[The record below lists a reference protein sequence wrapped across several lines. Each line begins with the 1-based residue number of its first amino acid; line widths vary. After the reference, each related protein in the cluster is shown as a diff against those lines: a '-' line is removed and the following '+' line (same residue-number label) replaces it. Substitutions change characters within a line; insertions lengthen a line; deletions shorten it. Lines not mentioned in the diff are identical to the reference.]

1 MGGDPQDI
9 SRVANRVFDTHIHYV
24 PQSALEE
31 LGSLEHLGIRY
42 DKELDQFVRLGEAQ
56 QGLGGGLFRL
66 QEPIPA
72 NGRPVTQI
80 LSPWS
85 DLIRDDVPDQEGAA
99 WCRTLNDAVA
109 QDIKG
114 NDGYRAFAA
123 LPSGSPDLAAAEL
136 ERAVSIGFVGGMI
149 PTQVH
154 GMNLDEWGID
164 PLLEACEQLE
174 APIFVH
180 PAKVLAPERLNRHF
194 LRNLC
199 GFPFE
204 TTVAAFSLYFSG
216 AFDRYPDA
224 KVMLA
229 HAGGLLAFLAGR
241 AAHATLA
248 VNDLGREG
256 VSASDIL
263 EPFFFDCVVHEPSA
277 LAFALGEIGP
287 ERMVLGSDGPFTM
300 GLTDPLTHV
309 AKAATM
315 IGLEGGEIARQIGCE
330 TPLRLLPPSAALV
343 GQGVQR

>member
-1 MGGDPQDI
+1 MARDPKDI
-9 SRVANRVFDTHIHYV
+9 SRASERVFDTHQHYV
-24 PQSALEE
+24 PRSALEE
-31 LGSLEHLGIRY
+31 LGSLEHLQIRY
-42 DKELDQFVRLGEAQ
+42 DKEQDRFLRLGETQ
-56 QGLGGGLFRL
+56 QGLSAGLFGL

-72 NGRPVTQI
+72 NGRHVTQI

-85 DLIRDDVPDQEGAA
+85 DLIRDDVPDREGAA

-109 QDIKG
+109 EDIAG

-123 LPSGSPDLAAAEL
+123 LPIGSSDLAAAEL
-136 ERAVSIGFVGGMI
+136 QRAVSAGFVGGMV
-149 PTQVH
+149 PTQVR
-154 GMNLDEWGID
+154 GMNLDEWGVD
-164 PLLEACEQLE
+164 SLLEASEQLQ
-174 APIFVH
+174 APIFIH

-194 LRNLC
+194 LRNVC

-216 AFDRYPDA
+216 AFERYPDA

-256 VSASDIL
+256 VSAPDIL

-287 ERMVLGSDGPFTM
+287 ERMVLGSDGPFSM
-300 GLTDPLTHV
+300 GLADPLTHI
-309 AKAATM
+309 AKAAMM
-315 IGLEGGEIARQIGCE
+315 IGLEGDEIALQIGCE
-330 TPLRLLPPSAALV
+330 TTLRLLLPSAALV
-343 GQGVQR
+343 GQEA